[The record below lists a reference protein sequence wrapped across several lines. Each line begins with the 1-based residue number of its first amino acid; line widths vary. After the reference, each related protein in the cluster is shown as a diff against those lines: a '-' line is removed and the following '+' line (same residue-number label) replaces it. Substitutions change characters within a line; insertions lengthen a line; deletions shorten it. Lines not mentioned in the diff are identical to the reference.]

1 MDSTPKHAVLK
12 MSRPALRRLAAK
24 KPIIAK
30 KTNRIPMKPITW
42 CRVQGSGFRVKGL
55 GFRV

>member
-42 CRVQGSGFRVKGL
+42 CRVGFRVQGL